1 MWKGTE
7 VRSGLLQEHND
18 YNCLETVIENFKL
31 MRAMSYN
38 STPVAGLG
46 FFFSFVKPDS
56 RSVSTSRD

>member
-18 YNCLETVIENFKL
+18 YNCFETVIENFKL

-46 FFFSFVKPDS
+46 FFFSFVNP
-56 RSVSTSRD
+56 TQGL